1 MKTYRASKLT
11 IKHVDSKTERE
22 FLNANHKQG
31 AILSSVAIGLFDG
44 DELIQIETFGQPR
57 IEIQSKNIQHQ
68 WELLRECS
76 KKGCQVHGGKS
87 RILKHFIE
95 EYHPVNILSYCSLTE
110 GFDGHSYAACGFTKL
125 SESGSYHYEYQGQK
139 ILRYRMQKNSNLR
152 AQGKQEAIECT
163 LKSFGKEYDPNL
175 TELENATKAGFVRVN
190 DLGNQ
195 VWEMKFAKN
204 IGYVYEFELEGKKY
218 RGKHILTSSRPYY
231 GSGTAWRAY
240 CASIPGYQRKISI
253 KILEW
258 LADDDIETLDN
269 KLTEVETKY
278 IQEILGREDYLN
290 ISDNHHCP
298 NYVNCHNPI
307 SNANR
312 ARTVANRSPEQK
324 DEIIRKY
331 QEAVANRSPE
341 KKVEISRRMSEVHKN
356 RTPEEKA
363 EIKRKRQ
370 ETVASRTP
378 EQREEI
384 SRHYSEGQLNMDP
397 NAKLE
402 KIRKRQE
409 TIASRTTEQKAERL
423 RKYQETMNS
432 KTLEEKAEISR
443 KLSEANKRRTPEQRA
458 EQIRKRQETIA
469 NKTPEQKAEIIRK
482 YQETMAN
489 RSPEEKIERLK
500 KYRETM
506 NSKTPEEKAEIKRK
520 RQETIANKT
529 SEQKTET
536 KRKLQET
543 KKANY
548 EKCQKEK
555 LDFLT
560 SYFDRVEN
568 IDQQKVECFK
578 GDRSIS
584 ILVHGRSLE
593 TIKKYINLKGF

>member
-231 GSGTAWRAY
+231 GSGSAWKAH

-312 ARTVANRSPEQK
+312 ARTVANRTPEQK
-324 DEIIRKY
+324 E
-331 QEAVANRSPE
+331 V
-341 KKVEISRRMSEVHKN
+341 SRQ
-356 RTPEEKA
+356 
-363 EIKRKRQ
+363 KRQ
-370 ETVASRTP
+370 KTISSRTP
-378 EQREEI
+378 EQKIEFYRRRTWTLNTRTPERKAEVKRNI
-384 SRHYSEGQLNMDP
+384 SEAQKN
-397 NAKLE
+397 
-402 KIRKRQE
+402 
-409 TIASRTTEQKAERL
+409 RTSEQKAERL
-423 RKYQETMNS
+423 RKYRETMNS
-432 KTLEEKAEISR
+432 KTSSEKAEAQKR
-443 KLSEANKRRTPEQRA
+443 RVLTKANRTPEQK
-458 EQIRKRQETIA
+458 EVSRQKCQ
-469 NKTPEQKAEIIRK
+469 KTWL
-482 YQETMAN
+482 N
-489 RSPEEKIERLK
+489 RSSEEKIETSRKMSVAKLNMTAEEKIERLK
-500 KYRETM
+500 KYRKTM
-506 NSKTPEEKAEIKRK
+506 NSKTSLEKAEISKRRSEAQK
-520 RQETIANKT
+520 NMTAEQKIERLKKFQET
-529 SEQKTET
+529 QKVNFEIH
-536 KRKLQET
+536 
-543 KKANY
+543 
-548 EKCQKEK
+548 QKEK

-568 IDQQKVECFK
+568 INQRRVECFK